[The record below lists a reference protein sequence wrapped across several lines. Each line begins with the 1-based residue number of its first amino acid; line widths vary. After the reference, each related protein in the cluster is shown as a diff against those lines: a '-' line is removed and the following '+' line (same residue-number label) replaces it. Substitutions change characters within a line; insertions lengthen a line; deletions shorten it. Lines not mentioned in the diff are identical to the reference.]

1 MRNFLLTFEKET
13 KYNIFGI
20 ILISLLPLALLSRS
34 AILNSIIIII
44 NLLFL
49 FTIFKEKNFN
59 FLNNKYFYAL
69 NIFWASLILNAFFSI
84 DKINSLER
92 AIGFFRFIILIF
104 AIKFFLNLKDSKYQ
118 KIIFI
123 IWTTIFII
131 TTFDLIFESIFGLNM
146 LGYVSYMPGR
156 LAGFLNKE
164 LKIGHF
170 YAAFILIALTTC
182 HANLSKKNTFTYL
195 IFFLFIII
203 SFLIG
208 ERANFLR
215 VLIIA
220 TIFLFLFEKK
230 LLIKKLI
237 ILIFFIL
244 NFFLIINFNEKY
256 KLRFWNQFIQPISET
271 NYKTYIQNSQYG
283 AHYETAKKI
292 FKNNILFGVGLK
304 NYRNESGKEI
314 YNDNNFLQTN
324 ARWATHPHQLH
335 WEFLCETGLFGYS
348 VFIIFFI
355 FIFIN
360 NIKSLIIRFNL
371 YQLSS
376 MLFIMASVIPIIPSG
391 SFFTTYGA
399 TLFWINFSVMISTEE
414 NINKIVKC

>member
-1 MRNFLLTFEKET
+1 MRNFLLIFEKET

-20 ILISLLPLALLSRS
+20 ILISLLPLALLSGS

-49 FTIFKEKNFN
+49 FIIFKEKKFN

-69 NIFWASLILNAFFSI
+69 NIFWSSLILNACFSI

-92 AIGFFRFIILIF
+92 ALGFFRFIILIF
-104 AIKFFLNLKDSKYQ
+104 AIKFFLNLKGSKYL
-118 KIIFI
+118 KLIFV

-131 TTFDLIFESIFGLNM
+131 TTFDLLFESTFGFNT

-156 LAGFLNKE
+156 LAGFLNTE

-170 YAAFILIALTTC
+170 YAAFILIALTTF
-182 HANLSKKNTFTYL
+182 HTNLSKKNIFIYL

-215 VLIIA
+215 ILIIA
-220 TIFLFLFEKK
+220 TIFLFLFERK

-237 ILIFFIL
+237 VLIFFIMT
-244 NFFLIINFNEKY
+244 FFLIIYINEKY
-256 KLRFWNQFIQPISET
+256 KLRFWNQFIQPINET

-292 FKNNILFGVGLK
+292 FKNNMLFGVGLK
-304 NYRNESGKEI
+304 NYRNESGKEM
-314 YNDNNFLQTN
+314 YEDNNFRETK

-335 WEFLCETGLFGYS
+335 WEFLSETGLFGYS

-355 FIFIN
+355 FIFIT

-376 MLFIMASVIPIIPSG
+376 MLFIMASVLPFIPSG

-399 TLFWINFSVMISTEE
+399 TLFWINFSIMISSEE
-414 NINKIVKC
+414 NRNENS

>member
-1 MRNFLLTFEKET
+1 MRNFSLIFEKET

-49 FTIFKEKNFN
+49 FIIFKEKKFN

-69 NIFWASLILNAFFSI
+69 NIFWASLILNACFSI

-92 AIGFFRFIILIF
+92 ALGFYRFIILIF

-118 KIIFI
+118 KMIFI

-131 TTFDLIFESIFGLNM
+131 TTFDLIFESIFGFNT

-170 YAAFILIALTTC
+170 YAAFMLIALTTC
-182 HANLSKKNTFTYL
+182 HANLSKKNIFTYL

-237 ILIFFIL
+237 VFIFFIMT
-244 NFFLIINFNEKY
+244 FFLIINFNEKY
-256 KLRFWNQFIQPISET
+256 KLRFWNQFIQPINET
-271 NYKTYIQNSQYG
+271 NYKTYVQNSQYG

-314 YNDNNFLQTN
+314 YEDNNFLQTK

-335 WEFLCETGLFGYS
+335 WEFLSETGLFGYS

-355 FIFIN
+355 FIFIT

-376 MLFIMASVIPIIPSG
+376 MLFIIASVLPLIPSG

-399 TLFWINFSVMISTEE
+399 TLFWINFSVMISAEE
-414 NINKIVKC
+414 NRNKNS

>member
-1 MRNFLLTFEKET
+1 MKNFSLIFEKET

-49 FTIFKEKNFN
+49 FIIFKEKKFN

-92 AIGFFRFIILIF
+92 ALGFFRFIILIF

-118 KIIFI
+118 KLIFI

-131 TTFDLIFESIFGLNM
+131 TTFDLLFESTFGFNT
-146 LGYVSYMPGR
+146 LGYISYMPGR

-170 YAAFILIALTTC
+170 YAAFILIALTTF
-182 HANLSKKNTFTYL
+182 HTNLSKKNIFIYL

-215 VLIIA
+215 ILIIA
-220 TIFLFLFEKK
+220 TIFLFLFERK

-237 ILIFFIL
+237 VLIFLIMTL
-244 NFFLIINFNEKY
+244 FLIINFNEKY
-256 KLRFWNQFIQPISET
+256 KLRFWNQFIQPINEK

-304 NYRNESGKEI
+304 NYRNESSKEI
-314 YNDNNFLQTN
+314 YENNNFPETK

-335 WEFLCETGLFGYS
+335 FEFLSETGLFGYS

-355 FIFIN
+355 FIFIT

-376 MLFIMASVIPIIPSG
+376 MLFIMASILPFIPSG

-399 TLFWINFSVMISTEE
+399 TLFWINFSVMISSEE
-414 NINKIVKC
+414 KRNENS

>member
-1 MRNFLLTFEKET
+1 MRNFSLIFEKET

-49 FTIFKEKNFN
+49 FIIFKEKKFN

-69 NIFWASLILNAFFSI
+69 NIFWASLILNVFFSI

-92 AIGFFRFIILIF
+92 ALGFLRFIILIF
-104 AIKFFLNLKDSKYQ
+104 AIKFFLDLKSSKYK

-123 IWTTIFII
+123 IWTIIFFVV
-131 TTFDLIFESIFGLNM
+131 TFDLIFESFFGFNS

-170 YAAFILIALTTC
+170 YAAFMLIAITTC
-182 HANLSKKNTFTYL
+182 YTYLTKKNILRFL
-195 IFFLFIII
+195 IFFLFLIV

-220 TIFLFLFEKK
+220 TLFLFLFEKK
-230 LLIKKLI
+230 FLIKKLI
-237 ILIFFIL
+237 IFFFFIMT
-244 NFFLIINFNEKY
+244 FFLIINFNEKH
-256 KLRFWNQFIQPISET
+256 KDRFWNQFIKPINET
-271 NYKTYIQNSQYG
+271 NYKIYIQNSQYG

-292 FKNNILFGVGLK
+292 FKSNILFGIGLK
-304 NYRNESGKEI
+304 NFRNESGKEI
-314 YNDNNFLQTN
+314 YEDNNFRETK

-335 WEFLCETGLFGYS
+335 LEFLSETGLFGYS
-348 VFIIFFI
+348 LFIIFFI
-355 FIFIN
+355 FIFIT

-376 MLFIMASVIPIIPSG
+376 MLFIMASILPFIPSG

-399 TLFWINFSVMISTEE
+399 TLFWINFSIMISSEE
-414 NINKIVKC
+414 KNENS

>member
-1 MRNFLLTFEKET
+1 MKNFSLIFEKET

-49 FTIFKEKNFN
+49 FIIFKEKKFN

-92 AIGFFRFIILIF
+92 ALGFFRFIILIF

-118 KIIFI
+118 KLIFI

-131 TTFDLIFESIFGLNM
+131 TTFDLLFESTFGFNT
-146 LGYVSYMPGR
+146 LGYISYMPGR

-170 YAAFILIALTTC
+170 YAAFILIALTTF
-182 HANLSKKNTFTYL
+182 HTNLSKKNIFIYL

-215 VLIIA
+215 ILIIA
-220 TIFLFLFEKK
+220 TIFLFLFERK

-237 ILIFFIL
+237 VLIFLIMTL
-244 NFFLIINFNEKY
+244 FLIINFNEKY
-256 KLRFWNQFIQPISET
+256 KLRFWNQFIQPINEK

-304 NYRNESGKEI
+304 NYRNESSKEI
-314 YNDNNFLQTN
+314 YENNNFHETK

-335 WEFLCETGLFGYS
+335 LEFLSETGLFGYS

-355 FIFIN
+355 FIFIT

-376 MLFIMASVIPIIPSG
+376 MLFIMASILPFIPSG

-399 TLFWINFSVMISTEE
+399 ALFWINFSVMISFEE
-414 NINKIVKC
+414 KRNENS

>member
-1 MRNFLLTFEKET
+1 MRNFLLIFEKET

-44 NLLFL
+44 NLLFI
-49 FTIFKEKNFN
+49 FIIFKEKKFN

-92 AIGFFRFIILIF
+92 ALGFFRFIILVF

-118 KIIFI
+118 KLIFI

-131 TTFDLIFESIFGLNM
+131 TTFDLLFESTFGFNT
-146 LGYVSYMPGR
+146 LGYISYMPGR

-170 YAAFILIALTTC
+170 YAAFILIALTTF
-182 HANLSKKNTFTYL
+182 HTNLSKKNIFIYL

-215 VLIIA
+215 ILIIA
-220 TIFLFLFEKK
+220 TIFLFLFERK

-237 ILIFFIL
+237 VLIFLIMTL
-244 NFFLIINFNEKY
+244 FLIINFNEKY
-256 KLRFWNQFIQPISET
+256 KLRFWNQFIQPINEK

-304 NYRNESGKEI
+304 NYRNESSKEI
-314 YNDNNFLQTN
+314 YENNNFHETK

-335 WEFLCETGLFGYS
+335 LEFLSETGLFGYS

-355 FIFIN
+355 FIFIT

-376 MLFIMASVIPIIPSG
+376 MLFIMASILPFIPSG

-399 TLFWINFSVMISTEE
+399 TLFWINFSVMISSEE
-414 NINKIVKC
+414 KRNENS

>member
-182 HANLSKKNTFTYL
+182 HANLSKKIPL
-195 IFFLFIII
+195 
-203 SFLIG
+203 
-208 ERANFLR
+208 
-215 VLIIA
+215 
-220 TIFLFLFEKK
+220 
-230 LLIKKLI
+230 
-237 ILIFFIL
+237 
-244 NFFLIINFNEKY
+244 
-256 KLRFWNQFIQPISET
+256 PI
-271 NYKTYIQNSQYG
+271 
-283 AHYETAKKI
+283 
-292 FKNNILFGVGLK
+292 
-304 NYRNESGKEI
+304 
-314 YNDNNFLQTN
+314 
-324 ARWATHPHQLH
+324 
-335 WEFLCETGLFGYS
+335 
-348 VFIIFFI
+348 
-355 FIFIN
+355 
-360 NIKSLIIRFNL
+360 
-371 YQLSS
+371 
-376 MLFIMASVIPIIPSG
+376 
-391 SFFTTYGA
+391 
-399 TLFWINFSVMISTEE
+399 
-414 NINKIVKC
+414 

>member
-1 MRNFLLTFEKET
+1 MRNFSLIFEKET

-20 ILISLLPLALLSRS
+20 ILICFLPLALLSRS

-49 FTIFKEKNFN
+49 FIIFKEKKFN
-59 FLNNKYFYAL
+59 LLNNKYFYAL
-69 NIFWASLILNAFFSI
+69 NIFWASLILNACFSI

-92 AIGFFRFIILIF
+92 ALGFFRFIILIF

-118 KIIFI
+118 KMIFI

-131 TTFDLIFESIFGLNM
+131 TTFDLIFESIFGFNT

-170 YAAFILIALTTC
+170 YAAFMLIALTTC
-182 HANLSKKNTFTYL
+182 HANLSKKNIFIYP

-237 ILIFFIL
+237 VFIFFIMT
-244 NFFLIINFNEKY
+244 FFLIINFNEKY
-256 KLRFWNQFIQPISET
+256 KLRFWNQFIQPINET
-271 NYKTYIQNSQYG
+271 NYKTYVQNSQYG

-314 YNDNNFLQTN
+314 YEDNNFLQTK

-335 WEFLCETGLFGYS
+335 WEFLSETGLFGYS

-355 FIFIN
+355 FIFIT

-376 MLFIMASVIPIIPSG
+376 MLFIIASVLPLIPSG

-399 TLFWINFSVMISTEE
+399 TLFWINFSVMISAEE
-414 NINKIVKC
+414 SRNKNS

>member
-414 NINKIVKC
+414 NINKNS

>member
-1 MRNFLLTFEKET
+1 MKNFSLIFEKET

-49 FTIFKEKNFN
+49 FIIFKEKKFN

-92 AIGFFRFIILIF
+92 ALGFFRFIILIF

-118 KIIFI
+118 KLIFI

-131 TTFDLIFESIFGLNM
+131 TTFDLLFESTFGFNT
-146 LGYVSYMPGR
+146 LGYISYMPGR

-170 YAAFILIALTTC
+170 YAAFILIALTTF
-182 HANLSKKNTFTYL
+182 HTNLSKKNIFIYL

-215 VLIIA
+215 ILIIA
-220 TIFLFLFEKK
+220 TIFLFLFERK

-237 ILIFFIL
+237 VLIFLIMTL
-244 NFFLIINFNEKY
+244 FLIINFNEKY
-256 KLRFWNQFIQPISET
+256 KLRFWNQFIQPINEK

-304 NYRNESGKEI
+304 NYRNESSKEI
-314 YNDNNFLQTN
+314 YENNNFHETK

-335 WEFLCETGLFGYS
+335 LEFLSETGLFGYS

-355 FIFIN
+355 FIFIT

-376 MLFIMASVIPIIPSG
+376 MLFIMASILPFIPSG

-399 TLFWINFSVMISTEE
+399 TLFWINFSVMISSEE
-414 NINKIVKC
+414 KRNENS

>member
-1 MRNFLLTFEKET
+1 MRNFLLTLEKET

-49 FTIFKEKNFN
+49 FIIFKEKNFN

-131 TTFDLIFESIFGLNM
+131 TTFDLIFESIFGFNT

-304 NYRNESGKEI
+304 NYRNESDKEI
-314 YNDNNFLQTN
+314 YKDNNFLQTN

-335 WEFLCETGLFGYS
+335 WEFLSETGLFGYS

-376 MLFIMASVIPIIPSG
+376 MLYIMASVIPIIPSG

-414 NINKIVKC
+414 KINKNS

>member
-1 MRNFLLTFEKET
+1 MRNFLLTLEKET

-49 FTIFKEKNFN
+49 FIIFKEKNFN

-131 TTFDLIFESIFGLNM
+131 TTFDLIFESIFGFNM

-304 NYRNESGKEI
+304 NYRNESDKEI
-314 YNDNNFLQTN
+314 YKDNNFLQTN

-335 WEFLCETGLFGYS
+335 WEFLSETGLFGYS

-376 MLFIMASVIPIIPSG
+376 MLYIMASVIPIIPSG

-414 NINKIVKC
+414 KINKNS

>member
-1 MRNFLLTFEKET
+1 MRNFSLIFEKET

-49 FTIFKEKNFN
+49 FIIFKEKKFN

-69 NIFWASLILNAFFSI
+69 NIFWASLILNACFSI

-92 AIGFFRFIILIF
+92 ALGFYRFIILIF

-118 KIIFI
+118 KMIFI

-131 TTFDLIFESIFGLNM
+131 TTFDLIFESIFGFNT

-170 YAAFILIALTTC
+170 YAAFMLIALTTC
-182 HANLSKKNTFTYL
+182 HANLSKKNIFKYL

-237 ILIFFIL
+237 VFIFFIMT
-244 NFFLIINFNEKY
+244 FFLIINFNEKY
-256 KLRFWNQFIQPISET
+256 KLRFWNQFIQPINET
-271 NYKTYIQNSQYG
+271 NYKTYVQNSQYG

-314 YNDNNFLQTN
+314 YEDNNFLQTK

-335 WEFLCETGLFGYS
+335 WEFLSETGLFGYS

-355 FIFIN
+355 FIFIT

-376 MLFIMASVIPIIPSG
+376 MLFIIASVLPLIPSG

-399 TLFWINFSVMISTEE
+399 TLFWINFSVMISAEE
-414 NINKIVKC
+414 NRNKNS

>member
-1 MRNFLLTFEKET
+1 MKNFSLIFEKET

-49 FTIFKEKNFN
+49 FIIFKEKKFN

-92 AIGFFRFIILIF
+92 ALGFFRFIILIF

-118 KIIFI
+118 KLIFI

-131 TTFDLIFESIFGLNM
+131 TTFDLLFESTFGFNT
-146 LGYVSYMPGR
+146 LGYISYMPGR

-170 YAAFILIALTTC
+170 YAAFILIALTTF
-182 HANLSKKNTFTYL
+182 HTNLSKKNIFIYL

-215 VLIIA
+215 ILIIA
-220 TIFLFLFEKK
+220 TIFLFLFERK

-237 ILIFFIL
+237 VLIFLIMTL
-244 NFFLIINFNEKY
+244 FLIINFNEKY
-256 KLRFWNQFIQPISET
+256 KHRFWGQFIQPINET

-304 NYRNESGKEI
+304 NYRNESYKEI
-314 YNDNNFLQTN
+314 YENNNFPETK

-335 WEFLCETGLFGYS
+335 FEFLSETGLFGYS

-355 FIFIN
+355 FIFIT

-376 MLFIMASVIPIIPSG
+376 MLFIMASILPFIPSG

-399 TLFWINFSVMISTEE
+399 TLFWINFSVMISSEE
-414 NINKIVKC
+414 KRNENS

>member
-1 MRNFLLTFEKET
+1 MRNFSLIFEKET

-49 FTIFKEKNFN
+49 FIIFKEKKFN

-69 NIFWASLILNAFFSI
+69 NIFWASLILNACFSI

-92 AIGFFRFIILIF
+92 ALGFCRFIILIF

-118 KIIFI
+118 KMIFI

-131 TTFDLIFESIFGLNM
+131 TTFDLIFESIFGFNT

-170 YAAFILIALTTC
+170 YAAFMLIALTTC
-182 HANLSKKNTFTYL
+182 HANLSKKNIFTYL

-237 ILIFFIL
+237 VFIFFIMT
-244 NFFLIINFNEKY
+244 FFLIINFNEKY
-256 KLRFWNQFIQPISET
+256 KLRFWNQFIQPINET
-271 NYKTYIQNSQYG
+271 NYKTYVQNSQYG

-314 YNDNNFLQTN
+314 YEDNNFLQTK

-335 WEFLCETGLFGYS
+335 WEFLSETGLFGYS

-355 FIFIN
+355 FIFIT

-376 MLFIMASVIPIIPSG
+376 MLFIIASVLPLIPSG

-399 TLFWINFSVMISTEE
+399 TLFWINFSVMISAEE
-414 NINKIVKC
+414 NRNKNS

>member
-1 MRNFLLTFEKET
+1 MRNFLLIFEKET

-44 NLLFL
+44 NLLFI
-49 FTIFKEKNFN
+49 FIIFKEKKFN

-92 AIGFFRFIILIF
+92 ALGFFRFIILVF

-118 KIIFI
+118 KLIFI

-131 TTFDLIFESIFGLNM
+131 TTFDLLFESTFGFNT
-146 LGYVSYMPGR
+146 LGYISYMPGR

-170 YAAFILIALTTC
+170 YAAFILIALTTF
-182 HANLSKKNTFTYL
+182 HTNLSKKNIFIYL

-215 VLIIA
+215 ILIIA
-220 TIFLFLFEKK
+220 TIFLFLFERK

-237 ILIFFIL
+237 VLIFLIMTL
-244 NFFLIINFNEKY
+244 FLIINFNEKY
-256 KLRFWNQFIQPISET
+256 KHRFWGQFIQPINET

-304 NYRNESGKEI
+304 NYRNESYKEI
-314 YNDNNFLQTN
+314 YENNNFPETK

-335 WEFLCETGLFGYS
+335 FEFLSETGLFGYS

-355 FIFIN
+355 FIFIT

-376 MLFIMASVIPIIPSG
+376 MLFIMASILPFIPSG

-399 TLFWINFSVMISTEE
+399 TLFWINFSVMISSEE
-414 NINKIVKC
+414 KRNENS

>member
-1 MRNFLLTFEKET
+1 MKNISLIFEKET

-20 ILISLLPLALLSRS
+20 MLISLLPLALLSRS

-49 FTIFKEKNFN
+49 FIIFKEKKIN

-69 NIFWASLILNAFFSI
+69 NIFWASLILNACFSI

-92 AIGFFRFIILIF
+92 AVGFFRFVILIF

-123 IWTTIFII
+123 IWTTIFTV
-131 TTFDLIFESIFGLNM
+131 TTLDLIFESIFGFNM

-230 LLIKKLI
+230 LLITKLI
-237 ILIFFIL
+237 VLIFFIMTI
-244 NFFLIINFNEKY
+244 FLIINFNEKY
-256 KLRFWNQFIQPISET
+256 KLRFWNQFIQPINEKS
-271 NYKTYIQNSQYG
+271 YKTYIQNSQYG

-292 FKNNILFGVGLK
+292 FKNNMLFGVGLK
-304 NYRNESGKEI
+304 NYRNESSKEI
-314 YNDNNFLQTN
+314 YEDNNFLETK

-335 WEFLCETGLFGYS
+335 WELLSETGLFGYS

-355 FIFIN
+355 FIFMSS
-360 NIKSLIIRFNL
+360 IKSLIIQFNL

-376 MLFIMASVIPIIPSG
+376 MLFIMASVLPLIPSG

-399 TLFWINFSVMISTEE
+399 TLFWINFSVMISAEGNRNT
-414 NINKIVKC
+414 NI

>member
-20 ILISLLPLALLSRS
+20 ILISLLPLVLLSRS
-34 AILNSIIIII
+34 AVLNSIIIII

-49 FTIFKEKNFN
+49 FIIFKEKNFN

-69 NIFWASLILNAFFSI
+69 NIFWASLILNAFLST

-118 KIIFI
+118 KMIFI

-131 TTFDLIFESIFGLNM
+131 STFDLIFESIFGFNT

-164 LKIGHF
+164 LKMGHF
-170 YAAFILIALTTC
+170 YSAFMLIALTTC
-182 HANLSKKNTFTYL
+182 HANLSRKNIFTYL
-195 IFFLFIII
+195 IFFLFMIT

-220 TIFLFLFEKK
+220 TVFLFLFEKK
-230 LLIKKLI
+230 FLIKKIIIFIFLI
-237 ILIFFIL
+237 IT
-244 NFFLIINFNEKY
+244 FFLIINFNEKY
-256 KLRFWNQFIQPISET
+256 KLRFWNQFIQPINVS
-271 NYKTYIQNSQYG
+271 NYKTFIQNSQYG

-292 FKNNILFGVGLK
+292 FNNNILFGVGLK
-304 NYRNESGKEI
+304 NYRNESNKEI
-314 YNDNNFLQTN
+314 YEDNNFVQTK

-335 WEFLCETGLFGYS
+335 WEFLSETGLFGYL

-355 FIFIN
+355 FIFITN
-360 NIKSLIIRFNL
+360 TKSLIIRFNL

-376 MLFIMASVIPIIPSG
+376 MLFIIASILPLIPSG
-391 SFFTTYGA
+391 SFFTTYSA

-414 NINKIVKC
+414 NRNKNS

>member
-1 MRNFLLTFEKET
+1 MKNFSLIFEKET

-49 FTIFKEKNFN
+49 FIIFKEKKFN

-92 AIGFFRFIILIF
+92 ALGFFRFIILIF

-118 KIIFI
+118 KLIFI

-131 TTFDLIFESIFGLNM
+131 TTFDLLFESTFGFNT
-146 LGYVSYMPGR
+146 LGYISYMPGR

-170 YAAFILIALTTC
+170 YAAFILIALTTF
-182 HANLSKKNTFTYL
+182 HTNLSKKNIFIYL

-215 VLIIA
+215 ILIIA
-220 TIFLFLFEKK
+220 TIFLFLFERK

-237 ILIFFIL
+237 VLIFLIMTL
-244 NFFLIINFNEKY
+244 FLIINFNEKY
-256 KLRFWNQFIQPISET
+256 KHRFWGQFIQPINET

-304 NYRNESGKEI
+304 NYRNESYKEI
-314 YNDNNFLQTN
+314 YENNNFPETK

-335 WEFLCETGLFGYS
+335 FEFLSETGLFGYS

-355 FIFIN
+355 FIFIT

-376 MLFIMASVIPIIPSG
+376 MLFIMASILPFIPSG

-399 TLFWINFSVMISTEE
+399 ALFWINFSVMISFEE
-414 NINKIVKC
+414 KRNENS